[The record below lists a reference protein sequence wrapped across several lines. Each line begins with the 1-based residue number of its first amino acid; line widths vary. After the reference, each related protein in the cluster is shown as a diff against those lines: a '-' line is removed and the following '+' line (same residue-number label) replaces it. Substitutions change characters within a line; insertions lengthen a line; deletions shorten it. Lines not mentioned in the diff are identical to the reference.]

1 MINNIVGRVARD
13 TRGVSLIEFA
23 ICLPFLIL
31 LFTGS
36 FQLSDAVAANRK
48 VTMAARTIAD
58 LTSQYTTV
66 SDSDLDTI
74 LNASQQVLAPYSA
87 DSATM
92 TVTLVSTDA
101 LSRSTVTWSDGKNI
115 TGLKPCSAFN
125 LPLAIKQPGTS
136 LIVAQV
142 VYTYTPTFGATYI
155 GTIPLTETII
165 MSPRGSTTITYSG
178 KSCS

>member
-1 MINNIVGRVARD
+1 MSIILSRLARD

-23 ICLPFLIL
+23 IVLPFLIL

-58 LTSQYTTV
+58 LTSQYTVV

-87 DSATM
+87 SAATM
-92 TVTLVSTDA
+92 TVTLVKTDA
-101 LSRSTVTWSDGKNI
+101 FGRSTVDWSDGKNAN
-115 TGLKPCSAFN
+115 GLTPGSSFN
-125 LPLAIKQPGTS
+125 LPPAIKQAGTS

-142 VYTYTPTFGATYI
+142 VYTYKPTFGATYI
-155 GTIPLTETII
+155 GKIPLTETII
-165 MSPRGSTTITYSG
+165 MSPRGSSTITHS
-178 KSCS
+178 

>member
-1 MINNIVGRVARD
+1 MNGVLLRRLAGD

-23 ICLPFLIL
+23 ISLPFLIL

-48 VTMAARTIAD
+48 VTMATRTIAD
-58 LTSQYTTV
+58 LTAQYTVV

-87 DSATM
+87 DAATM
-92 TVTLVSTDA
+92 TVTLVKTDA
-101 LSRSTVTWSDGKNI
+101 LYRSTVDWSDGKN
-115 TGLKPCSAFN
+115 TNGLAPGTAFN
-125 LPLAIKQPGTS
+125 LPTAIKQPGTS

-142 VYTYTPTFGATYI
+142 VYTYKPTFGANYI

-165 MSPRGSTTITYSG
+165 MSPRGSSTITHS
-178 KSCS
+178 

>member
-1 MINNIVGRVARD
+1 MARD

-23 ICLPFLIL
+23 ISLPFLIL
-31 LFTGS
+31 LLTGT

-58 LTSQYTTV
+58 LTSQYTVV
-66 SDSDLDTI
+66 SASDLDTI

-87 DSATM
+87 TAATM
-92 TVTLVSTDA
+92 TVTLVKTDNS
-101 LSRSTVTWSDGKNI
+101 SRSTVAWSDGKNT
-115 TGLKPCSAFN
+115 TGLTPCSSFN
-125 LPLAIKQPGTS
+125 LPTAIKQPGAS
-136 LIVAQV
+136 LIVARV

-165 MSPRGSTTITYSG
+165 MSPRGSATITYSG
-178 KSCS
+178 QSCS

>member
-1 MINNIVGRVARD
+1 MLLGRIARD
-13 TRGVSLIEFA
+13 TRGVSLVEFA
-23 ICLPFLIL
+23 IALPFLIL

-58 LTSQYTTV
+58 LASQYTVV

-87 DSATM
+87 NAATM
-92 TVTLVSTDA
+92 TVTLVKTDA
-101 LSRSTVTWSDGKNI
+101 LYRSTVDWSDGKN
-115 TGLKPCSAFN
+115 TTALRRGSSFN
-125 LPLAIKQPGTS
+125 LPAAIKQPGTS

-142 VYTYTPTFGATYI
+142 VYTYRPSFGAAYI
-155 GTIPLTETII
+155 GTVPLTETII
-165 MSPRGSTTITYSG
+165 MSPRGSSTITHS
-178 KSCS
+178 

>member
-1 MINNIVGRVARD
+1 MNGAVLGRLAHD

-58 LTSQYTTV
+58 LTSQYTVV

-87 DSATM
+87 DAATM
-92 TVTLVSTDA
+92 TVTLVTTDA
-101 LSRSTVTWSDGKNI
+101 LARSTVAWSDGKN
-115 TGLKPCSAFN
+115 TNGLKPGTAFN

-142 VYTYTPTFGATYI
+142 VYTYNPSFGATYI

-165 MSPRGSTTITYSG
+165 MSPRGSSTITHS
-178 KSCS
+178 

>member
-1 MINNIVGRVARD
+1 MIGALLGRLARD

-23 ICLPFLIL
+23 ISLPFLIL

-48 VTMAARTIAD
+48 VTMATRTIAD
-58 LTSQYTTV
+58 LTSQYTAV

-87 DSATM
+87 DAATM
-92 TVTLVSTDA
+92 TVTLVKTDA
-101 LSRSTVTWSDGKNI
+101 LSRSTVAWSDGKNT
-115 TGLKPCSAFN
+115 TGLRPCSAFN
-125 LPLAIKQPGTS
+125 LPLAIKQAGTS
-136 LIVAQV
+136 MIVAQV
-142 VYTYTPTFGATYI
+142 VYKYKPTFGATYI
-155 GTIPLTETII
+155 GMIPLTETII

-178 KSCS
+178 PSC